1 MDHLTCIF
9 LPKSSNTEHQ
19 ILNTA
24 AAVLVFFFETT
35 DMNQLFKNTQIG
47 PKCMFNADFNF
58 HKMLIL

>member
-1 MDHLTCIF
+1 MKI
-9 LPKSSNTEHQ
+9 KVRIEHTFRTN
-19 ILNTA
+19 LG
-24 AAVLVFFFETT
+24 FFETT